1 MSTPTAAPLI
11 ARARLR
17 RGNVACA
24 AGVGRLLAQAIGTAR
39 AVGAGQ
45 VLARAD
51 SAYYGW
57 AFVGTAIR
65 QHAWFSVTVRM
76 NPQVI
81 AAIAGIPDQAWTPIR
96 YTDAVW
102 DDHERRWI
110 SQAEV
115 AEVPFV
121 AFTSRRKSEHV
132 TCRLVVRRV
141 KRQQPKTGDGT
152 VQGELFAAYRH
163 HGFITNST
171 LDTVTADE
179 RHRDHAIVEQVIAE
193 LKDGPLAH
201 LPSGHYPANAAWVAC
216 AAIAFN
222 LARAAAVAAGQ
233 PTARWATLRTRI
245 IGVPARI
252 ASTGRRLVL
261 HLPRGWPWAAQWT
274 QLHDLA
280 TATGPPPL
288 TTT

>member
-65 QHAWFSVTVRM
+65 HGAWFSVTARM

-81 AAIAGIPDQAWTPIR
+81 AAIAAIPDQARTPIR

-132 TCRLVVRRV
+132 TCRLVVGRV
-141 KRQQPKTGDGT
+141 
-152 VQGELFAAYRH
+152 
-163 HGFITNST
+163 
-171 LDTVTADE
+171 
-179 RHRDHAIVEQVIAE
+179 
-193 LKDGPLAH
+193 
-201 LPSGHYPANAAWVAC
+201 
-216 AAIAFN
+216 
-222 LARAAAVAAGQ
+222 
-233 PTARWATLRTRI
+233 RWS
-245 IGVPARI
+245 V
-252 ASTGRRLVL
+252 
-261 HLPRGWPWAAQWT
+261 
-274 QLHDLA
+274 
-280 TATGPPPL
+280 
-288 TTT
+288 